1 MKRKGFTLIELIITL
16 SILLLFTTI
25 TSISIKAYNNRKID
39 IKINNYAYE
48 IKTLLSYSKSYCR
61 KYKANGSLFINIKE
75 NSFKFFVLE
84 KNNYIEKFIY
94 LEDKFSLASNYK
106 GNSFS
111 ISKEGYIKEAGTISL
126 IYNGKVVKEIKIGVG
141 NDIIGVTEGDIIE

>member
-1 MKRKGFTLIELIITL
+1 MKKKGFTLIELIITL

-25 TSISIKAYNNRKID
+25 ASTSIKSYKNRKIN
-39 IKINNYAYE
+39 ININKYTYD

-61 KYKANGSLFINIKE
+61 KYKANGSLFINIRE
-75 NSFKFFVLE
+75 NSLKFSVLE
-84 KNNYIEKFIY
+84 KNNPIERTIY
-94 LEDKFSLASNYK
+94 VEENFSLASNYK

-126 IYNGKVVKEIKIGVG
+126 IYNGKVVKEMKIGVG
-141 NDIIGVTEGDIIE
+141 NDIIGITEGDIIE